1 MWLLLLLASHL
12 ALALAGLSSDSCMVE
27 GEACLV
33 EGDTMLA
40 TIPGIPDAATCR
52 QLCQET
58 EGCQFL
64 SHFGGERFPLREHC
78 LLFRSCRGRHGC
90 RDCRTEAR
98 ACYNT
103 CGAHLQGAIG
113 ENDLEV
119 ITGVTAEVDCKLN
132 CSANPA
138 CGVYTYFDT
147 SHPHYPGLCFLLTEV
162 LEPIEPCEHCRTGF
176 PDCGAA
182 SGDGCSF
189 TTGSD
194 PAPKQSQIFSTAGAT
209 NLTVSPLAALVGCEL

>member
-40 TIPGIPDAATCR
+40 TIPGIPDVATCR
-52 QLCQET
+52 QHCQV
-58 EGCQFL
+58 
-64 SHFGGERFPLREHC
+64 
-78 LLFRSCRGRHGC
+78 FRSCRGRHGC

-103 CGAHLQGAIG
+103 CAADLQGAIG

-119 ITGVTAEVDCKLN
+119 ITGVTAEVDCKLH

-194 PAPKQSQIFSTAGAT
+194 PAPKQS
-209 NLTVSPLAALVGCEL
+209 P